1 MMLLGKYSELAKFVI
16 PDEEEQNEDEDED
29 NLTDISAAAT
39 LRLHGM

>member
-16 PDEEEQNEDEDED
+16 PDEEEQNEDED